1 LASEEEQAKA
11 LESSGFN
18 NQAYKVLSDED
29 ARIQYILDEF
39 GLLKDDKEAMPPDFL
54 MKMMVFNEAI
64 SDLEDDPSSFSTL
77 QNDLIEWENELKSE
91 LDYCASFLPLDIENA
106 RHLKT
111 YFFKRKYYLRIQ
123 DNFSKF
129 AQP

>member
-1 LASEEEQAKA
+1 
-11 LESSGFN
+11 
-18 NQAYKVLSDED
+18 
-29 ARIQYILDEF
+29 
-39 GLLKDDKEAMPPDFL
+39 MPPDFL

>member
-1 LASEEEQAKA
+1 

-18 NQAYKVLSDED
+18 NQAYKVLSDID
-29 ARIQYILDEF
+29 ARIQYILDEY
-39 GLLKDDKEAMPPDFL
+39 GLLKDDKEVMPPDFL

-64 SDLEDDPSSFSTL
+64 SDLDDNPSSFSAL
-77 QNDLIEWENELKSE
+77 QDELTEWESELKAE
-91 LDYCASFLPLDIENA
+91 LDYCASLHPLDIENA